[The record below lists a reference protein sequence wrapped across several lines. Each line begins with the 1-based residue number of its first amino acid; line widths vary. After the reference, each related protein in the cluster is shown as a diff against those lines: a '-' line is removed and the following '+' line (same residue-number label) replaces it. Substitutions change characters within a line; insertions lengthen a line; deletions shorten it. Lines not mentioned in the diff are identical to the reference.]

1 MKKVNNLPL
10 LTVAIPTF
18 NRPDSLEKIITQ
30 LSQEKNQLFSIL
42 ISDDG
47 SSDET
52 MVMVKK
58 YQKKMPNLAYS
69 KNRFNLGFTKNLI
82 KIYELA
88 KTKYIWFLSDDE
100 TVLPGAIDKIL
111 RVLDKY
117 RPTIA
122 LFNHSW
128 IDQYG
133 RKTEYGTNK
142 DMFYT
147 DMMQFDDYHILFKT
161 GFISVVIVKKSIP
174 ITILK
179 TSNLKNNAFF
189 QISLSLFLL
198 SNKFRLCEVSSMIV
212 RRNPCYKCGE
222 FFKFLFIDQLDA
234 VNSFNHNFDNKKF
247 LQMMKSKTI
256 KNLQLYLSQ
265 KLGLFKAY
273 GSPTKATIKQII
285 KYYGFFSIFILL
297 FPVIYYLIP
306 TFLLKL
312 LYMFQLFRI
321 NGYEQGKQIYIR
333 NLNRAYK
340 NTTETGFVKYR

>member
-1 MKKVNNLPL
+1 MKKVNNSPL

-18 NRPDSLEKIITQ
+18 NRPDSLEKIIIQ
-30 LSQEKNQLFSIL
+30 LSKEKNRSFLIL

-47 SSDET
+47 SSDVT

-58 YQKKMPNLAYS
+58 YQKKMPNLVYS
-69 KNRFNLGFTKNLI
+69 KNKSNLGFTENII

-88 KTKYIWFLSDDE
+88 KTRYIWFLSDDE
-100 TVLPGAIDKIL
+100 TVLSGTIYKIL
-111 RVLDKY
+111 KVLDKY
-117 RPTIA
+117 KPTIV

-147 DMMQFDDYHILFKT
+147 DMMKFDDYHVLFKT
-161 GFISVVIVKKSIP
+161 GFISVVVVEKSIP

-198 SNKFRLCEVSSMIV
+198 SNKFRLCEASLMVV

-234 VNSFNHNFDNKKF
+234 VNSFNHNFNNKKF

-256 KNLQLYLSQ
+256 TSLRLYLSQ
-265 KLGLFKAY
+265 KLGLFKTY
-273 GSPTKATIKQII
+273 RDPTMATIKQII
-285 KYYGFFSIFILL
+285 KYYSFFSIFILL
-297 FPVIYYLIP
+297 FPVVYYLIP

-321 NGYEQGKQIYIR
+321 NGYEQGKQIYVR

-340 NTTETGFVKYR
+340 NKRKTGFVTYK